1 MRKNTPP
8 LETPPEAALASLVDL
23 CPLGLMLSGERRV
36 LACNQ
41 RFADL
46 FGYARDELLGQSL
59 QSLYPSEDEFRR
71 IGQRGMA
78 VMAQGGRYQD
88 ERLMRRKDGQLQWFR
103 VHGHAV
109 DPSDPFA
116 QACWTFEPLSA
127 SADATRLT
135 PREREVLAGL
145 SRGLTAKEAA
155 REMGLSP
162 RTVEKFRAGLRLKY
176 GAANVAELMGRVAG
190 LPV

>member
-1 MRKNTPP
+1 MTPD
-8 LETPPEAALASLVDL
+8 AALASMADL
-23 CPLGLMLSGERRV
+23 CPLGLMLSCERRV
-36 LACNQ
+36 LTCNQ

-46 FGYARDELLGQSL
+46 FGYAHDELLGQSL
-59 QSLYPSEDEFRR
+59 QILYPSEDEFRR
-71 IGQRGMA
+71 IGARGLAAMA
-78 VMAQGGRYQD
+78 NSGSYQD
-88 ERLMRRKDGQLQWFR
+88 ERLMRRKNGALQWFR

-109 DPSDPFA
+109 EPSDPFA

-127 SADATRLT
+127 GADANRLT

-176 GAANVAELMGRVAG
+176 GVGNVAELMGRVAG
-190 LPV
+190 LPA

>member
-1 MRKNTPP
+1 MSTATDPH
-8 LETPPEAALASLVDL
+8 LSSMVQL
-23 CPLGLMLSGERRV
+23 CPLGLMLSGQRRV

-46 FGYARDELLGQSL
+46 FGYGRDELVGQSL
-59 QSLYPSEDEFRR
+59 QILYPSEAEFER
-71 IGQRGMA
+71 IGQRGIQ
-78 VMAQGGRYQD
+78 VMAGQGDYQD
-88 ERLMRRKDGQLQWFR
+88 ERLMRRKNGLLQWFR

-109 DPSDPFA
+109 DPADPFA

-127 SADATRLT
+127 GADTTRLT

-162 RTVEKFRAGLRLKY
+162 RTVEKFRTGLRTKF
-176 GAANVAELMGRVAG
+176 GAGNVTELMVRVAG
-190 LPV
+190 LPS